1 MKLLRRIIITIVLF
15 CFCFISGCSS
25 LSSDSGKSRFS
36 FFPAL
41 FSSQGSAPSGRLT
54 AQTEDSIYFFCG
66 DERGESVRGIY
77 CLKKG
82 AEPGTAELV
91 ARAKNVSAI
100 TTDGEGLIYYCS
112 IVSSEGENK
121 NKLIELNLD
130 TCDYQFT
137 YQVPKSRSLFYT
149 SEKLYSLSYTLEP
162 AADSSEINAYRYY
175 SFKNANLASPSVS
188 IDTDEG
194 FEQVELDDMSRILS
208 FKQEGNQMIS
218 YITKDD
224 LQVYDLNTDTWV
236 CASNIYAPTVFVDAQ
251 TAFVQTRSRTGPLLE
266 VKNGTVTEHVMEG
279 ENAHYTQINY
289 LPQERALVLFNTYN
303 YFGNYQENEREYV
316 LKFDVTERVYESL
329 YQVSKQEIVLYA
341 DLNFCLI
348 YDRQSGEVAVQ
359 PYGGERYALFETERY
374 VYGLEVRDEYAF
386 FYYSAGLDE
395 NGIENV
401 CLYGVYRL
409 TV

>member
-1 MKLLRRIIITIVLF
+1 
-15 CFCFISGCSS
+15 
-25 LSSDSGKSRFS
+25 
-36 FFPAL
+36 
-41 FSSQGSAPSGRLT
+41 
-54 AQTEDSIYFFCG
+54 
-66 DERGESVRGIY
+66 
-77 CLKKG
+77 
-82 AEPGTAELV
+82 
-91 ARAKNVSAI
+91 
-100 TTDGEGLIYYCS
+100 
-112 IVSSEGENK
+112 
-121 NKLIELNLD
+121 
-130 TCDYQFT
+130 
-137 YQVPKSRSLFYT
+137 
-149 SEKLYSLSYTLEP
+149 
-162 AADSSEINAYRYY
+162 
-175 SFKNANLASPSVS
+175 
-188 IDTDEG
+188 
-194 FEQVELDDMSRILS
+194 
-208 FKQEGNQMIS
+208 MIS

-279 ENAHYTQINY
+279 ETAHYTQINY
-289 LPQERALVLFNTYN
+289 LPQEKALVLFNTYN